1 MVERDLFIG
10 IDSGTQSVRVIVFN
24 GLGQVVSFGSAK
36 HAPCNMLQNGGVEQ
50 DPKDIWQSF
59 CHASRKAMATL
70 PCSIERITA
79 CSITSQRST
88 IIAVDK
94 TGEPIR
100 PAFSWMD
107 QRKNKTI
114 TANLPDRLKGI
125 QDGAKGHW
133 MRLNEPHLF
142 HCVFKFLSVSG
153 WLTQKLS
160 GNFHDSE
167 GSVAGL
173 WPFDIE
179 KLAWSTDSQLF
190 EAFGIEPEKL
200 PLIFPPGSLLGKVTL
215 DASEQ
220 TGLPAGMPIMAGSGD
235 KMCEMLG
242 AGAIKPNQGYIS
254 YGSMAGLEVNIP
266 RPIFAPAGEY
276 WTNPA
281 AIPGKWILE
290 FAVQRGYL
298 MLSWF
303 CKQFDLKQGINDLSL
318 EKIMDLEALATPAG
332 ADGLVIAPYW
342 SPTGIAPGARSVVLG
357 LDDRH
362 SRAHI
367 YRAILEGTAYA
378 LRQGMNR
385 MVQDTRQSLSEIMLG
400 GGGAGSDLVMQITSD
415 ALGLPVWRV
424 QTVDTCS
431 LGTAIIAAV
440 GIGYYGSF
448 GEAVDHMV
456 IRQECFEPDP
466 SRQALYSEIFHRIY
480 EGIYPSLKSVYH
492 NYNEVFEQIIKETVK

>member
-1 MVERDLFIG
+1 
-10 IDSGTQSVRVIVFN
+10 
-24 GLGQVVSFGSAK
+24 
-36 HAPCNMLQNGGVEQ
+36 
-50 DPKDIWQSF
+50 
-59 CHASRKAMATL
+59 
-70 PCSIERITA
+70 
-79 CSITSQRST
+79 
-88 IIAVDK
+88 
-94 TGEPIR
+94 
-100 PAFSWMD
+100 
-107 QRKNKTI
+107 
-114 TANLPDRLKGI
+114 
-125 QDGAKGHW
+125 
-133 MRLNEPHLF
+133 
-142 HCVFKFLSVSG
+142 
-153 WLTQKLS
+153 
-160 GNFHDSE
+160 
-167 GSVAGL
+167 
-173 WPFDIE
+173 
-179 KLAWSTDSQLF
+179 
-190 EAFGIEPEKL
+190 
-200 PLIFPPGSLLGKVTL
+200 
-215 DASEQ
+215 
-220 TGLPAGMPIMAGSGD
+220 MPIMAGSGD

>member
-24 GLGQVVSFGSAK
+24 GHGQVVSFGSAK
-36 HAPCNMLQNGGVEQ
+36 HSSCSRMQNGGVEQ
-50 DPKDIWQSF
+50 NPMDIWQSF
-59 CHASRKAMATL
+59 CLASRKAMASL
-70 PCSIERITA
+70 PGSFERISA

-88 IIAVDK
+88 IIAVDE
-94 TGEPIR
+94 TGKPIR

-114 TANLPDRLKGI
+114 SSNLPDRLKEI
-125 QDGAKGHW
+125 QDGSKAHW
-133 MRLNEPHLF
+133 MRLNEPHHFLAIS
-142 HCVFKFLSVSG
+142 KFLSVSG
-153 WLTQKLS
+153 WLTQQLS

-179 KLAWSTDSQLF
+179 RLTWSTDSQLI
-190 EAFGIEPEKL
+190 EAYGIGPEKL
-200 PLIFPPGSLLGKVTL
+200 PLIFPPGALLGKVTL
-215 DASEQ
+215 EASDQ
-220 TGLPAGMPIMAGSGD
+220 TGLPAGMPILAGSGD

-242 AGAIKPNQGYIS
+242 AGAIKPDQGYIS

-266 RPIFAPAGEY
+266 RPVFAPAGEY

-281 AIPGKWILE
+281 AIPGNWILE

-303 CKQFDLKQGINDLSL
+303 CKQIDLKPGAADLSV
-318 EKIMDLEALATPAG
+318 EKMMDLEAMATPAG
-332 ADGLVIAPYW
+332 ADGLLIAPYW

-385 MVQDTRQSLSEIMLG
+385 IVQDTRQSLSEIILG

-415 ALGLPVWRV
+415 VLELPVWRI

-448 GEAVDHMV
+448 EEAVDQMV
-456 IRQECFEPDP
+456 IRKECFEPD
-466 SRQALYSEIFHRIY
+466 SRRQKLYTEIFHKIY
-480 EGIYPSLKSVYH
+480 EGIYPSLKSVYR
-492 NYNEVFEQIIKETVK
+492 NYNEVFERIIKETTK